1 MTESNVYIIFTDPL
15 FQALNAK
22 RKNNALPE
30 IENVLIASKLGILF
44 TLRTHNY
51 INFKGEHVAIN
62 DDQLLELQEII
73 KQHFNVD
80 MTTEILSLMITQEKQ
95 QEKRADHTRHLMS
108 PLQTKSKG
116 LFNKIKGFL
125 KKNADVQEDMA

>member
-1 MTESNVYIIFTDPL
+1 MTESNVYIIFTAPL
-15 FQALNAK
+15 FHVLNAK

-30 IENVLIASKLGILF
+30 IENALIASKQGILF

-51 INFKGEHVAIN
+51 INFKGDQVAFN

-80 MTTEILSLMITQEKQ
+80 MTTEILSLMITQEKR
-95 QEKRADHTRHLMS
+95 QEKRAAHTRHPMS
-108 PLQTKSKG
+108 QLQTNSKG
-116 LFNKIKGFL
+116 LFNKIKFFFKINTG
-125 KKNADVQEDMA
+125 VREDMA